1 MDLRHDSWL
10 FSLLCEGCCPQR
22 FIPFLHQLF
31 HLVLL
36 RSCSE
41 FARSSLQ
48 RTSPILVVKAL
59 VYHPCRLYRHL
70 QYLRFFSISDLG
82 RMYRRDARAP
92 MLHPEMDDGIF
103 LNEGHRDVMP
113 GMRPRRC
120 AKRVVHRIRLDLE
133 VVTGL
138 WGPRPS
144 QTRGNQWCL
153 QIMGLGKRAQECY

>member
-1 MDLRHDSWL
+1 
-10 FSLLCEGCCPQR
+10 
-22 FIPFLHQLF
+22 
-31 HLVLL
+31 
-36 RSCSE
+36 
-41 FARSSLQ
+41 
-48 RTSPILVVKAL
+48 
-59 VYHPCRLYRHL
+59 
-70 QYLRFFSISDLG
+70 
-82 RMYRRDARAP
+82 

-153 QIMGLGKRAQECY
+153 QIMGLGQDFARRPSGTVKDRSFLARFFTTSRACAYGSRINN